1 MLRATT
7 MIRTLLVLG
16 GIGAAIA
23 AAEPAAAQGLCI
35 PGWYYNPIYGC
46 LVDGDAY
53 LPRRIIPP
61 HHLYAHPYGPSSG
74 FAPHDHMA
82 QGGYVPERSFSSPHA
97 YVPPVSSS
105 SGFSMNHSGE
115 GFRGVS
121 LGGASLGHGSFGGG
135 GGGFGGGGFGGGGFG
150 GGHGR

>member
-1 MLRATT
+1 MLRATMT
-7 MIRTLLVLG
+7 IRTLLVLA

-23 AAEPAAAQGLCI
+23 AAEPAAAQSLCI

-53 LPRRIIPP
+53 LPRRVIPP
-61 HHLYAHPYGPSSG
+61 HHLYVHPYGPSSG

-82 QGGYVPERSFSSPHA
+82 GGGYVPQRSFSSPHA
-97 YVPPVSSS
+97 YVPPSSS
-105 SGFSMNHSGE
+105 FSMSHSGE
-115 GFRGVS
+115 GFQGGS
-121 LGGASLGHGSFGGG
+121 LGGGSLGHGSFGGGGFG